1 MTVNKIKKHI
11 HKIYPPPGKGT
22 GDGETTAA
30 KADRNSF
37 RYSTHSEA
45 FCGERKV
52 AFPVWLIFFEPL
64 VLNRMYVRIC
74 IY

>member
-11 HKIYPPPGKGT
+11 HKMYPPPGKGT
-22 GDGETTAA
+22 RDGETTAA

-52 AFPVWLIFFEPL
+52 AFPSV
-64 VLNRMYVRIC
+64 
-74 IY
+74 